1 MLRRLAVAAF
11 AILASLGNATAQGN
25 TPWVDE
31 IRVGGSA
38 QVDSAGGADVGK
50 SGYVQFEALFSALP
64 AAPFYD
70 TYFSYLFTPRPLVGA
85 TISLQGKT
93 NGVFAGLA
101 WNLPVPGP
109 FLVEFSFGGFVHDQT
124 LFEIYPDRD
133 RLTTRFLFRE
143 SILVGYE
150 LNKFWR
156 ISAFADHLSNGNLGY
171 SNRSVNK
178 VGVML
183 GAKLGDTGKNPAPIQ
198 ALQPVSRFNWSGP
211 YAGFSGGVGIGLNNF
226 VIDEPGVAPLAA
238 ARRGFSL
245 NLAFQAG
252 YNWTF
257 GPLLVGLEG
266 DIAAQRHETSASHY
280 EPIREEISTYSSWL
294 STARARVGLMFDTP
308 FYIQRMMVYA
318 TGGLAFAHMLWR
330 YCDPELTKCYTNG
343 ERSGI
348 WIDQS
353 GTRNGWTV
361 GMGAEAP
368 VTPFSTVKLEYLYM
382 NFGQLNFVYGPI
394 RNDVDYSAHVFRI
407 GLNFGFFN

>member
-1 MLRRLAVAAF
+1 MTKFAWGDPRRSTV
-11 AILASLGNATAQGN
+11 
-25 TPWVDE
+25 
-31 IRVGGSA
+31 
-38 QVDSAGGADVGK
+38 VGK

-64 AAPFYD
+64 AVPFYD

-124 LFEIYPDRD
+124 LFEVYPDRE

-198 ALQPVSRFNWSGP
+198 ALQPVSQFNWAGP
-211 YAGFSGGVGIGLNNF
+211 YAGFSGGVGIGKNNY

-238 ARRGFSL
+238 ATRGFSL

-266 DIAAQRHETSASHY
+266 DIAAQRHETSASRF

-308 FYIQRMMVYA
+308 FYLPA
-318 TGGLAFAHMLWR
+318 HDGLR
-330 YCDPELTKCYTNG
+330 YGRRRLCACALALLRPGADQVLH
-343 ERSGI
+343 ERGA
-348 WIDQS
+348 
-353 GTRNGWTV
+353 V
-361 GMGAEAP
+361 GH
-368 VTPFSTVKLEYLYM
+368 L
-382 NFGQLNFVYGPI
+382 
-394 RNDVDYSAHVFRI
+394 D
-407 GLNFGFFN
+407 